1 MDKVIDIMQTF
12 ILQIIFILWNYGI
25 DFNNKIIQILWNYEI
40 DCKLKILFYRSY
52 LLFLVMLLM
61 SVNSN

>member
-25 DFNNKIIQILWNYEI
+25 DFNNKIIQKIIQILWNY
-40 DCKLKILFYRSY
+40 
-52 LLFLVMLLM
+52 
-61 SVNSN
+61 